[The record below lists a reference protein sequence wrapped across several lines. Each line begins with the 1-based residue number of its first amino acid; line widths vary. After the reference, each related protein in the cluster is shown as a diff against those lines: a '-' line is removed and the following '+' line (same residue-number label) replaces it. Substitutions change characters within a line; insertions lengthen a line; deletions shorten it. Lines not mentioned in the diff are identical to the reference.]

1 MKNIEMHCHSTLSDG
16 RNALEEIIAEAKRCN
31 LDFLSLT
38 DHDHISPKSFQEELQ
53 DLWIQSCDSVEISAR
68 NYELDKSLHLV
79 SYAKVFHNSLYQVL
93 ENSRSGKLAVKL
105 GQLEKLVT
113 EYDFEGTLEWFQA
126 FMWNM
131 GRDVDTSNKYDLS
144 RYLYSIPQNQEKMRN
159 ILWERIEWNDMVAQ
173 FYEVCFKREGALY
186 PIYGYEVEDYEPS
199 VQETVDE
206 VVKKSWGLVSLAHP
220 NVTFWE
226 KKWGIP
232 EFERT
237 IWNYVAKGVR
247 GVEINTMASPEW
259 IQAILVVRQKY
270 DLILTFWSDC
280 HRIGYDGRDGK
291 HSTIGQ
297 INSNIPQEVLDE
309 NFWKFQSILRT

>member
-79 SYAKVFHNSLYQVL
+79 SYAKVFHNSLHQVL

-226 KKWGIP
+226 KKLHSRNWNLNF
-232 EFERT
+232 FEVFLP
-237 IWNYVAKGVR
+237 WN
-247 GVEINTMASPEW
+247 
-259 IQAILVVRQKY
+259 
-270 DLILTFWSDC
+270 
-280 HRIGYDGRDGK
+280 
-291 HSTIGQ
+291 
-297 INSNIPQEVLDE
+297 
-309 NFWKFQSILRT
+309 

>member
-79 SYAKVFHNSLYQVL
+79 SYAKVFHNSLHQVL